1 MNLKKLRFNKLANRN
16 NITQDDLVKIKQ
28 LKDFSLKT
36 LQKIAQ
42 QRNINSTGVK
52 KKKKKI
58 NIHVN
63 KI

>member
-16 NITQDDLVKIKQ
+16 NITQDNLVKIKK

-58 NIHVN
+58 QYTC
-63 KI
+63 